1 MERQAMWP
9 RQASR
14 PYAEAL
20 ECDNVTEIY
29 QVGADPACQ
38 GNAGGAGLNAERSQA
53 EESGR
58 AYASL
63 SERGVGQGFWFRMNV
78 RLWR

>member
-20 ECDNVTEIY
+20 ECDNVTEID
-29 QVGADPACQ
+29 QVGADPACL
-38 GNAGGAGLNAERSQA
+38 GRTPVAPALTPECSQA
-53 EESGR
+53 G
-58 AYASL
+58 
-63 SERGVGQGFWFRMNV
+63 SEWQEHTRR
-78 RLWR
+78 